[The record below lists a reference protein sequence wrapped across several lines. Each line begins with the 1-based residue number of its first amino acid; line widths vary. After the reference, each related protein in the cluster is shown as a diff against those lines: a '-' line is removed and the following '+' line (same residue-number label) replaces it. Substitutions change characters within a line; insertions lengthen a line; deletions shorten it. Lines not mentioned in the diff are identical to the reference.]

1 MSVEFQKIKLFQ
13 NTFIFLFSLI
23 SCSVS
28 YADTWLK
35 YWENSEVIAYYEPFS
50 ILYSNREVEIQ
61 LLNDYKEI
69 QYTEKGEKYSST
81 TVIKRINCETKK
93 YTSVYLMVWQLPKAE
108 GKAIYI
114 NHKEYG
120 KNSSINENSNMASVF
135 EIACR
140 KPLEKIESK

>member
-1 MSVEFQKIKLFQ
+1 MRVILQKIKLSR
-13 NTFIFLFSLI
+13 NICIFFFSLI
-23 SCSVS
+23 SSSVS

-50 ILYSNREVEIQ
+50 VLYSNKEVEIQ

-69 QYTEKGEKYSST
+69 QYTENGEKYSSN
-81 TVIKRINCETKK
+81 TVIKRINCETEK

-114 NHKEYG
+114 NHKEFG
-120 KNSSINENSNMASVF
+120 KNSSIDKNSYMASVF
-135 EIACR
+135 EIVCN
-140 KPLEKIESK
+140 KKIM

>member
-1 MSVEFQKIKLFQ
+1 MGVELQKIKLFQ
-13 NTFIFLFSLI
+13 NICIFFFSLI

-61 LLNDYKEI
+61 LLNDYKKI
-69 QYTEKGEKYSST
+69 QYTENGERYSST
-81 TVIKRINCETKK
+81 TVIKRINCETEK
-93 YTSVYLMVWQLPKAE
+93 YTSVYLMVWLLPKAE

-114 NHKEYG
+114 NHKEFG

-135 EIACR
+135 EIACN
-140 KPLEKIESK
+140 KPLEKIERK

>member
-1 MSVEFQKIKLFQ
+1 MGVELQKIKLSQ
-13 NTFIFLFSLI
+13 NICIFFFSLI

-69 QYTEKGEKYSST
+69 QYTENGEKYSST
-81 TVIKRINCETKK
+81 TVIKRINCETEK

-114 NHKEYG
+114 NHREYG
-120 KNSSINENSNMASVF
+120 KNSMIAKNSNMASVF
-135 EIACR
+135 EIVCN
-140 KPLEKIESK
+140 KKIM